1 MSDGK
6 RRTVADEDKLV
17 KARMGLRVDG
27 RDTGDGVALGRN
39 AMAELMEKA
48 AAATIKQSRATK
60 RANGK
65 KKRGGQP
72 GNKNAGLGKG
82 GIYAAALGEEK
93 FKAQFNGYSKAL
105 GRYGAQEELALA
117 RAMQMNILS
126 GKDPLGMGEIDDPEL
141 LNAYSNSVA
150 VLTMKALELKLKEEK
165 QNAERADKEGAK
177 RGMDIQFTAEAM
189 DAMNGIA
196 DGQEDVGVSAEELM
210 AQARVRVDEMEA
222 ARAAAEEN
230 A

>member
-6 RRTVADEDKLV
+6 RRTVANENKLV

-27 RDTGDGVALGRN
+27 RDTGEGVALGSN

-93 FKAQFNGYSKAL
+93 FKAQFHGYSKAL
-105 GRYGAQEELALA
+105 GRYGVQEELALA
-117 RAMQMNILS
+117 RAMMMNVLN
-126 GKDPLGMGEIDDPEL
+126 GYDPLGMEKIEEPEL
-141 LNAYSNSVA
+141 LNAYMSSMQ
-150 VLTMKALELKLKEEK
+150 VLVLKAADLKLKEEK
-165 QNAERADKEGAK
+165 QQSDKEAREGNSAGVKVVMGGA
-177 RGMDIQFTAEAM
+177 MAQSVEAM
-189 DAMNGIA
+189 KQAQQVA
-196 DGQEDVGVSAEELM
+196 AEL
-210 AQARVRVDEMEA
+210 
-222 ARAAAEEN
+222 RAADEASEAEGAEIPEEAEVTGN

>member
-27 RDTGDGVALGRN
+27 RDTGEGVALGRN

-126 GKDPLGMGEIDDPEL
+126 GKDPLGMGEIDDAEL
-141 LNAYSNSVA
+141 LNAYANSVGIFT
-150 VLTMKALELKLKEEK
+150 LRALDLKLKEEK
-165 QNAERADKEGAK
+165 QQMEKEAKEGNSGGVKVVMGGA
-177 RGMDIQFTAEAM
+177 MAQSVEAM
-189 DAMNGIA
+189 KQAQQVAAELRAA
-196 DGQEDVGVSAEELM
+196 DEAFEAEDVEVPPEDVVKDA
-210 AQARVRVDEMEA
+210 
-222 ARAAAEEN
+222 
-230 A
+230 

>member
-82 GIYAAALGEEK
+82 GIYAAALGEER
-93 FKAQFNGYSKAL
+93 FKAQFQGYSKAL
-105 GRYGAQEELALA
+105 GRYGVQEELALA
-117 RAMQMNILS
+117 RAMMMNVVN
-126 GKDPLGMGEIDDPEL
+126 GYDPLGMEKIDDPEL
-141 LNAYSNSVA
+141 LNSYMSSMQ
-150 VLTMKALELKLKEEK
+150 VLVLKAIDLKQKEEK
-165 QNAERADKEGAK
+165 LQSDKEAREGNSAGVKVVMGGA
-177 RGMDIQFTAEAM
+177 MAQSVEAM
-189 DAMNGIA
+189 KQAQQVAAEQRAA
-196 DGQEDVGVSAEELM
+196 DEAFEAEDVEVPPEDVVKDA
-210 AQARVRVDEMEA
+210 
-222 ARAAAEEN
+222 
-230 A
+230 

>member
-82 GIYAAALGEEK
+82 GIYAAALGEEQ
-93 FKAQFNGYSKAL
+93 FKAQFQGYSKAL
-105 GRYGAQEELALA
+105 GRYGVQEELALA
-117 RAMQMNILS
+117 RAMLMNVVN
-126 GKDPLGMGEIDDPEL
+126 GYDPLGMEKIDDPEL
-141 LNAYSNSVA
+141 LNSYMSSMQ
-150 VLTMKALELKLKEEK
+150 VLVLKAFDLKLKEEK
-165 QNAERADKEGAK
+165 QQAEKEVREGNSAGVKVVMGGA
-177 RGMDIQFTAEAM
+177 MAQSVEAM
-189 DAMNGIA
+189 KQAQQVAAELRAA
-196 DGQEDVGVSAEELM
+196 DEAFEAEDVEVPPEDVVKDA
-210 AQARVRVDEMEA
+210 
-222 ARAAAEEN
+222 
-230 A
+230 

>member
-27 RDTGDGVALGRN
+27 RDTSDGVALGRN

-82 GIYAAALGEEK
+82 GIYAAALGEKK

-141 LNAYSNSVA
+141 LNAYANSVGIFT
-150 VLTMKALELKLKEEK
+150 LKALDLKLKEEK
-165 QNAERADKEGAK
+165 QQMDKEAKEGNSGGVKVVMGGAMAQSVEAMK
-177 RGMDIQFTAEAM
+177 QAQQVAAELRAADEAFEAEA
-189 DAMNGIA
+189 
-196 DGQEDVGVSAEELM
+196 AEIPE
-210 AQARVRVDEMEA
+210 EA
-222 ARAAAEEN
+222 EVTGN